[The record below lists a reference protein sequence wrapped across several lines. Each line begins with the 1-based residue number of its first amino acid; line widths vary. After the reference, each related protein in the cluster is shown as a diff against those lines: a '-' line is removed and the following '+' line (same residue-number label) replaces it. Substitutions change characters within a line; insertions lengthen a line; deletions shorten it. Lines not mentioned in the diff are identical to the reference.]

1 MKRRRLLKTG
11 LASVAVLSAGTVGW
25 STLNSPPPNAFA
37 SLQEVVAFIEGL
49 PESSIIESSGEW
61 NAFQI
66 VAHLRQ
72 SIVYSMKGFPEHKP
86 EWFKAT
92 LGGLA
97 FHLFALKGATTHG
110 LSTPIPGASEL
121 LPQGNAMDE
130 LMQLRQDIQTLQQ
143 QTHFEPHFA
152 YGVLSKEQY
161 LLAQLFHI
169 NEHFT
174 QLTFQQAA
182 FQQ

>member
-11 LASVAVLSAGTVGW
+11 ISSVAVLSAGAFGW
-25 STLNSPPPNAFA
+25 SALNSPPANAFA

-49 PESSIIESSGEW
+49 PESSTIESRGEW

-66 VAHLRQ
+66 VTHLRQ
-72 SIVYSMKGFPEHKP
+72 SINYSMIGFPQHKP

-121 LPQGNAMDE
+121 HPQGSAMDE
-130 LMQLRQDIQTLQQ
+130 LVQLKQDIQTLLQQ
-143 QTHFEPHFA
+143 KQFEPHFA
-152 YGVLSKEQY
+152 YGALSREQY
-161 LLAQLFHI
+161 ELAQLFHI

-174 QLTFQQAA
+174 QLTFQ
-182 FQQ
+182 

>member
-11 LASVAVLSAGTVGW
+11 ISSVAVLSAGTVGW
-25 STLNSPPPNAFA
+25 SVLNSPSASAFA
-37 SLQEVVAFIEGL
+37 SLQEVVAFIERL
-49 PESSIIESSGEW
+49 PESSIIESRGEW

-66 VAHLRQ
+66 VTHLRQ
-72 SIVYSMKGFPEHKP
+72 SINYSMTGFPEHKP

-110 LSTPIPGASEL
+110 LSTPIPGAREL
-121 LPQGNAMDE
+121 EPLGNAMDA
-130 LMQLRQDIQTLQQ
+130 LMQLKKDIQTLLLTKQL
-143 QTHFEPHFA
+143 EPHFA
-152 YGVLSKEQY
+152 YGALNKEQY
-161 LLAQLFHI
+161 ELAQLFHI

-174 QLTFQQAA
+174 QLRFQQTALNP
-182 FQQ
+182 